1 MLHEIFYLLAILL
14 WETVT
19 CGVGYVAHRGTS
31 LDNGLYNTCKIL
43 IVGSAGIFSIELN
56 VLNEL
61 LSILHGSNST
71 LNDFLT
77 IGIELIFDVR
87 VACAYTRVYSLALSI
102 LQRLNGNINVLLN
115 GSCECT
121 DGWPRYSLGN
131 LNNRIEIARA

>member
-1 MLHEIFYLLAILL
+1 MLHQILYLLSIFL
-14 WETVT
+14 WEAIACSVRDVT
-19 CGVGYVAHRGTS
+19 YCRTS
-31 LDNGLYNTCKIL
+31 LHHSLNDTCKIL

-77 IGIELIFDVR
+77 VGIELIFDVR
-87 VACAYTRVYSLALSI
+87 VTCAYTRVYSLALSI

-121 DGWPRYSLGN
+121 DGWPRYSL
-131 LNNRIEIARA
+131 